1 MGDRPRGVDST
12 HEGPDGQLY
21 VCTAPNTW
29 SFYYKP
35 YTYPHPLVAD
45 HPGSVKR
52 TGKRKLTGEVVVNLY
67 KIPGYGM
74 STAMGG
80 YGNSSS
86 MHVFRPHLTRSA
98 GLCCKALVVVA
109 GMLLTTC
116 SVPGERRPQSALV
129 VPLLPMLQQP
139 SLWPRRAI

>member
-1 MGDRPRGVDST
+1 
-12 HEGPDGQLY
+12 
-21 VCTAPNTW
+21 
-29 SFYYKP
+29 
-35 YTYPHPLVAD
+35 
-45 HPGSVKR
+45 
-52 TGKRKLTGEVVVNLY
+52 
-67 KIPGYGM
+67 M

-109 GMLLTTC
+109 GMLLTTAPYR
-116 SVPGERRPQSALV
+116 VNGATISARS
-129 VPLLPMLQQP
+129 PALPMLQQP